1 MAGGE
6 GKMEN
11 MGLRVYTGMEKESFW
26 SGRRVFVTG
35 QTGFKGSWLSIWL
48 HTLGAKVTGYAL
60 NPPTS
65 PSLYAV
71 AQVDGLVESIIAD
84 IRDRISLRKALLEAQ
99 PEIVIHMAAQPI
111 VRESYRDPVGTY
123 GTNVMGTVNLLESV
137 RECESVRA
145 VVNVTTDK
153 CYENQ
158 EWVWGYREIDTLGGY
173 DPYSN
178 SKACSELVT
187 SSYRQSFFNKNNSS
201 SQSVGIA
208 TARAGNVIGGG
219 DWAADRLVPDIVEAA
234 SRGIPVNIRNPW
246 ATRPWQH
253 VLEPL
258 SGYLILA
265 QKLYEDPRQYSEA
278 WNFGP
283 DDRDVQNV
291 EYLVR
296 ALCEKFAS
304 KGSYLIDSGTHPHEA
319 GLLKLDCAKAKSRL
333 GWHPRWDLDMALD
346 KVVDWVK
353 GYEVGSD
360 MLAICRSQI
369 QDYMNTGLGV

>member
-1 MAGGE
+1 
-6 GKMEN
+6 MEN